1 MAPAASESSE
11 EDGSDDW
18 GPPDDLSPMAM
29 MAAARD
35 ADVEEQAT
43 LQRRLAERRA
53 EVERL
58 RVRLTETTANRD
70 AARQSGAAGIKAA
83 QRQMM
88 RMRAELEAVSVDAGS
103 GDFQSVDE
111 ESAGSARAPVPE
123 EVPEVDR
130 ERRLALQAE
139 VRTLRHELSRWKHE
153 AESLEAARPQQEEEL
168 DAARAELVSAKDVLE
183 STRHASK
190 HHELETHLLRLH
202 KSREPSQSL
211 QEVPL
216 RGGGHGSVEAAAEKE
231 IRERAE
237 QSADHLMAKMQ
248 NLSKVA
254 SAQQLAIQRA
264 ERQLLRGEHL
274 LEQRETSLAS
284 EDQRGARLK
293 NALRRRSD
301 DLVSK
306 ALGWPSG
313 PPLRK
318 SSSVPAGSGSGFS
331 PASSGRRHPADV
343 EA

>member
-18 GPPDDLSPMAM
+18 GPPYDLSPMEM

-35 ADVEEQAT
+35 TDVEEQGS
-43 LQRRLAERRA
+43 LQRRLADRRA

-58 RVRLTETTANRD
+58 RVRVAETTAARD
-70 AARQSGAAGIKAA
+70 AARQSGAAGIAAA

-88 RMRAELEAVSVDAGS
+88 RMRAELDAVSMDS
-103 GDFQSVDE
+103 MSVDG
-111 ESAGSARAPVPE
+111 ESAGLVKAPVLKE
-123 EVPEVDR
+123 ATEVDR

-153 AESLEAARPQQEEEL
+153 AESLEGARPQHEEEL
-168 DAARAELVSAKDVLE
+168 AAAKAELVGVKDVLE
-183 STRHASK
+183 STRHESK
-190 HHELETHLLRLH
+190 HHELETELCRLH
-202 KSREPSQSL
+202 QSREPSQSI

-216 RGGGHGSVEAAAEKE
+216 RGGGHGCVEASAEQA

-237 QSADHLMAKMQ
+237 HTADHLSAKMQ
-248 NLSKVA
+248 NLSKIA

-264 ERQLLRGEHL
+264 ERQLLRGEHV
-274 LEQRETSLAS
+274 LEQREASLAS

-301 DLVSK
+301 DMVSK
-306 ALGWPSG
+306 ALGWPTG

-318 SSSVPAGSGSGFS
+318 SSSVPAGSAGGFS

-343 EA
+343 ET

>member
-18 GPPDDLSPMAM
+18 GEPAVDLSPMEM

-35 ADVEEQAT
+35 TDVEEQGS
-43 LQRRLAERRA
+43 LQRRLTDRRA

-58 RVRLTETTANRD
+58 RIRVSETTAARD
-70 AARQSGAAGIKAA
+70 AARQSGAAGIAAA

-88 RMRAELEAVSVDAGS
+88 RMRAELDAVSMDSRSMDG
-103 GDFQSVDE
+103 
-111 ESAGSARAPVPE
+111 ESAGLARTRTPVSK
-123 EVPEVDR
+123 EVTEVDR

-139 VRTLRHELSRWKHE
+139 VRTLRHELSRWKHD
-153 AESLEAARPQQEEEL
+153 AESLEAARPQHEKEL
-168 DAARAELVSAKDVLE
+168 AAAKADLVTVKDVLE
-183 STRHASK
+183 STRHESK
-190 HHELETHLLRLH
+190 HHELETELCRLH
-202 KSREPSQSL
+202 QSRDFSQSI

-216 RGGGHGSVEAAAEKE
+216 RGGGHGNVTAMAEQH

-237 QSADHLMAKMQ
+237 STADHLSAKMQ
-248 NLSKVA
+248 NLSKIA

-274 LEQRETSLAS
+274 LEQREATLAS

-301 DLVSK
+301 DMVSK
-306 ALGWPSG
+306 ALGWPTG

-318 SSSVPAGSGSGFS
+318 SSSVPAVS
-331 PASSGRRHPADV
+331 PASSSGRRHPADV
-343 EA
+343 ET